1 MSHSCDEQYAIYD
14 EREFRANKPHT
25 CDACGLEIPKRHR
38 YTRVFMLYEGR
49 KEHVKRC
56 ARCQLLHE
64 HLRGLCEPG
73 EQWPDERLN
82 CGLSYESEWGPAPTW
97 VNELAFWRPGD
108 PLPATNRCM
117 AEPNA
122 YEIVGPVVACRGNAR
137 EWNPATGHC
146 RTGRFDWQRQ
156 PQPSGQTEV
165 CS

>member
-25 CDACGLEIPKRHR
+25 CDACGLEIRKFDR
-38 YTRVFMLYEGR
+38 YTRVFMLFDGR

-82 CGLSYESEWGPAPTW
+82 CGLSYESEWGPAPAW
-97 VNELAFWRPGD
+97 VNALAFWRPGD
-108 PLPATNRCM
+108 PLPSINPCDPHSAMLHHPLHCRSRWG
-117 AEPNA
+117 AA
-122 YEIVGPVVACRGNAR
+122 GYALHACRRG
-137 EWNPATGHC
+137 WMSPT
-146 RTGRFDWQRQ
+146 
-156 PQPSGQTEV
+156 SGSGTEV